1 MTRVKNIK
9 NIVCLQI
16 IPTLSIGGIETGVR
30 DISYFL
36 TKNRIK
42 NYILCQEDKNN
53 LLSPNLNIVTLTKL
67 KFKNPLDQYQIKK
80 FLKNFI
86 KKNKINLVH
95 ISSRA
100 PAFYLIDFLKKLDVK
115 VITSVHNIYK
125 ETNFI
130 KSWYNS
136 FLHKGDGIIYNSAFV
151 GGSYKE
157 RYASSKKFII
167 HRGVDIE
174 YFKSKQSNNLNQ
186 IEKYILLPSRV
197 SSWKGHETLVKYFSR
212 LPINLRKQFKI
223 QSISL
228 NKSRLEKQLM
238 ELIREFKL
246 IKNVIIL
253 KPTLDIR
260 DYYEKCYLV
269 VNMSKRPEGFGRTV
283 SEAMA
288 MSKPVI
294 APNQGGTKEQLENFD
309 KNLLF
314 DVFSYDSFLESL
326 LYALSNYEKIRKQS
340 RPHIVNNYS
349 SELMCKSTLNVYK
362 KILTQ

>member
-1 MTRVKNIK
+1 MTRFKNIK
-9 NIVCLQI
+9 NITCLQI
-16 IPTLSIGGIETGVR
+16 IPTLGIGGVETGVR
-30 DISYFL
+30 DISHYL
-36 TKNRIK
+36 TKNKIK

-53 LLSPNLNIVTLTKL
+53 LLSPNLNVVTLTKL
-67 KFKNPLDQYQIKK
+67 KFKNPLDQYQIKR

-86 KKNKINLVH
+86 KINQINLVH

-125 ETNFI
+125 ETNFL

-174 YFKSKQSNNLNQ
+174 YFKSKQSNNLKQ

-197 SSWKGHETLVKYFSR
+197 SNWKGHEILVKYFSK

-223 QSISL
+223 QIISL
-228 NKSRLEKQLM
+228 NKTKLEKQLM
-238 ELIREFKL
+238 ELIKEFNLLK
-246 IKNVIIL
+246 KVIFL

-260 DYYEKCYLV
+260 KYYEKCYLV

-314 DVFSYDSFLESL
+314 DVFSYDSFLDSL
-326 LYALSNYEKIRKQS
+326 LYASSNYEKIIKKC
-340 RPHIVNNYS
+340 RPHIVKNYS
-349 SELMCKSTLNVYK
+349 SELMCKSTLDVYK
-362 KILTQ
+362 KIMTH